1 MGPRRLATLAVLGGT
16 IGLAGWTVAGL
27 VGFESPAIQ
36 HTDTAL
42 VVGTA
47 ESDATALT
55 VRAKDVAPVL
65 AKANPV
71 PDQTANRNPD
81 QSDPADTPAPVSFPD
96 EAAVA
101 VTTPDSPPMSNS
113 SPAQEAEAR
122 PVQVATANAS
132 DSVETEAPPPSDAAR
147 PTDAPDECLVDM
159 CIDEYLWSLYERTPK
174 QDCIKE
180 SEQKKVTVKKNGK
193 TRTVTKTITKIVDED
208 FTWKDPKAAEK
219 AGMSMKDYVIGGM
232 DHGFRLRLYH
242 TLRALDA
249 AGLMPGITS
258 AFRDDYRQSL
268 AKGLKAANDRSYH
281 GGSFRGGYG
290 HGLAADLVSVRGATR
305 LERMASSDE
314 LWRWIDAHGKD
325 YGLGRPYL
333 DHDPPHVAPIDGT
346 EYVNHHH
353 ASTQH
358 AKANAKKHHRL
369 AEHGA
374 AKHARAARPSKVSYL
389 TPQGAAR

>member
-1 MGPRRLATLAVLGGT
+1 LAVLGGT

-36 HTDTAL
+36 HTDSAL
-42 VVGTA
+42 VVSNA
-47 ESDATALT
+47 ESEATAVT

-65 AKANPV
+65 AKASPV
-71 PDQTANRNPD
+71 PDQTANPNPE
-81 QSDPADTPAPVSFPD
+81 QSDLAVTPTPVPSPD

-101 VTTPDSPPMSNS
+101 VAVASPESAPMPDASAPTTQESEQ
-113 SPAQEAEAR
+113 PA
-122 PVQVATANAS
+122 VQVATANATDPVPAEATPAS
-132 DSVETEAPPPSDAAR
+132 EAPASDASR
-147 PTDAPDECLVDM
+147 PSDAPDECLVDM
-159 CIDEYLWSLYERTPK
+159 CIDQYLWSLYERTPK
-174 QDCIKE
+174 QDCVKE
-180 SEQKKVTVKKNGK
+180 HEQKKVTVKKNGK

-232 DHGFRLRLYH
+232 DRGFKLRLYH

-249 AGLMPGITS
+249 AGLKPGITS

-268 AKGLKAANDRSYH
+268 AKGIKAANDRSYH

-305 LERMASSDE
+305 LERMTSSDE
-314 LWRWIDAHGKD
+314 LWKWIDAHGKD
-325 YGLGRPYL
+325 YGVGRPYL

-353 ASTQH
+353 AASTQH
-358 AKANAKKHHRL
+358 AKADAKKHHRV
-369 AEHGA
+369 AERGT
-374 AKHARAARPSKVSYL
+374 AKHAKAARPSKVSYL
-389 TPQGAAR
+389 TPAR